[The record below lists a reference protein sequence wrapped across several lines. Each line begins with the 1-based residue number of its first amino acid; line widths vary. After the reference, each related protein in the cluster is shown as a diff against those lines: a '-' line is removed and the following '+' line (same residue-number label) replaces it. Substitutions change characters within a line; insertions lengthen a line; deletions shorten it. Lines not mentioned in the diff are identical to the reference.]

1 MTDTKTKSVKMTFKA
16 LYSYVI
22 NTNYRNIMGILGLLL
37 SLGSIV
43 MLVLGWGK
51 LSIINKVIFIIV
63 ALAFT
68 VLNPLSLAIKTKKQ
82 LKTSPS
88 YKMPLDYTFGSEG
101 ITISQGELSQDVK
114 WSDVTRIML
123 TKNMIAIYTGP
134 MSAFVIPTSE
144 LGKDKGRILSTA
156 VQFTAE
162 YRPRLSSNLKIYQT
176 GKGI

>member
-16 LYSYVI
+16 LYSYVL
-22 NTNYRNIMGILGLLL
+22 NTNYRNIMGVLGLFL

-43 MLVLGWGK
+43 ILVLGWDK

-68 VLNPLSLAIKTKKQ
+68 VLNPLSLALETKKQ

-88 YKMPLDYTFGSEG
+88 YKTPLDYTFGSEG

-114 WSDVTRIML
+114 WSDITRIML
-123 TKNMIAIYTGP
+123 TKSMIAIYTGP
-134 MSAFVIPTSE
+134 MSAFVIPTSA

-162 YRPRLSSNLKIYQT
+162 YKPRLSSNLKIYQT

>member
-16 LYSYVI
+16 LYSYVM
-22 NTNYRNIMGILGLLL
+22 NTNYRNIMGVLGLIL
-37 SLGSIV
+37 SVGSIV
-43 MLVLGWGK
+43 ILAVGWNQ
-51 LSIINKVIFIIV
+51 LSIINKIIFIIV

-68 VLNPLSLAIKTKKQ
+68 VLNPLSLALKTKKQ
-82 LKTSPS
+82 LATSPS
-88 YKMPLDYTFGSEG
+88 YKEPLDYTFGSEG
-101 ITISQGELSQDVK
+101 ITISQGELSQEVK
-114 WSDVTRIML
+114 WSDITRIML
-123 TKNMIAIYTGP
+123 TKSMIAIYTGP

-162 YRPRLSSNLKIYQT
+162 YRPRLSSNLKVYQT